1 MPAVSVIVTQPGR
14 VTRLRSGLTAPCVT
28 IAIRVYLGRMFNV
41 RIGFAPG
48 TRVRAD
54 VHAVRRTNLHAHS
67 NALEI
72 VYVLRGALRVVV
84 SSEAFDLDAGDY
96 AVLNRSDPHLLEG
109 SADNVTAVL
118 HFDLSSYRDI
128 DPLADEIMFACESF
142 DLARYRKQEALLR
155 GLLLDVIDDVVVA
168 LDDARLDDRAAELIR
183 LLCACYSIADY
194 YQRDRPVTG
203 AQREKLLSIM
213 AYVQAHLDSRD
224 LLDDVA
230 REQHYSKSYVSH
242 FVKDTAAIS
251 FSNVVTASRVMHA
264 ERLLL
269 TTEHTMRDVASL
281 SGFSDVKYLTRCF
294 LDWFKQTPAEYRA
307 ANLPATLRDN
317 EIEPV
322 AAEATAALIREHR
335 RRVAS
340 PTDAPRLSITPI
352 LLKNIGSRADLF
364 EKIRKFQTDGG
375 VTAIPPEA
383 TDTNFRRQHLLPMRV
398 GHAEL
403 ESGHLLSGL
412 SSFVDS
418 AVTPCLVLEYSG
430 RDATSA
436 LINSLARQLRSVGAD
451 GVAVWLVYSGSH
463 ARSAVDQIID
473 VAHDEHGLTVQA
485 ILMP

>member
-1 MPAVSVIVTQPGR
+1 
-14 VTRLRSGLTAPCVT
+14 
-28 IAIRVYLGRMFNV
+28 MFNV

-48 TRVRAD
+48 TRVRSD

-96 AVLNRSDPHLLEG
+96 AVLNRLDPHLLEG

-155 GLLLDVIDDVVVA
+155 GLLLDVIDDGFVNLV
-168 LDDARLDDRAAELIR
+168 DARLGDRAAELVR
-183 LLCACYSIADY
+183 LLCAGYSVADY
-194 YQRDRPVTG
+194 YQRDRPLTG

-213 AYVQAHLDSRD
+213 AYVLAHLDSRD

-230 REQHYSKSYVSH
+230 REHHYSKSYVSH
-242 FVKDTAAIS
+242 FVKDSAAIS

-269 TTEHTMRDVASL
+269 TTEYTMREVASL

-294 LDWFKQTPAEYRA
+294 LDWFKRTPAEYRA
-307 ANLPATLRDN
+307 ANLPDTLRDN

-322 AAEATAALIREHR
+322 APEVTAALIREHR
-335 RRVAS
+335 SRVAS
-340 PTDAPRLSITPI
+340 PTDAPRLSITPL

-364 EKIRKFQTDGG
+364 EKIRKFGTDDGG
-375 VTAIPPEA
+375 TGTLPEA
-383 TDTNFRRQHLLPMRV
+383 TGANSGRRHLLPMRV
-398 GHAEL
+398 GQAEL
-403 ESGHLLSGL
+403 DGGYLLSGL
-412 SSFVDS
+412 ASFADD
-418 AVTPCLVLEYSG
+418 AVTPCVVLEYSG
-430 RDATSA
+430 RDATIA
-436 LINSLARQLRSVGAD
+436 LVDSLARQLRSVGTED
-451 GVAVWLVYSGSH
+451 VAVWLVYSGSH

-473 VAHDEHGLTVQA
+473 VAHDEHGLMVQA